1 MFLSKPCLDHA
12 DKTISRDWHNNNNK
26 IESPSDQF
34 ELRALIHAYGS
45 DNRNVNIN
53 RPCSMPWRNTEEEE
67 FDWQHI
73 SAPTSGTD
81 CGTRDGFLH
90 SSKSSST
97 SSKRPRTGFVAPR
110 STTRL
115 ESDIR
120 NGWSGQSKLPAAE
133 DSSIVSKDAVPSLGV
148 CLLHFF
154 PSACCI
160 MSI

>member
-1 MFLSKPCLDHA
+1 MFLSKPCLDHV
-12 DKTISRDWHNNNNK
+12 DKTISRDWHSSNNNNNNQ

-45 DNRNVNIN
+45 DN
-53 RPCSMPWRNTEEEE
+53 MPWRNTEEEE

-97 SSKRPRTGFVAPR
+97 SSKRPRTGFVVPR

-120 NGWSGQSKLPAAE
+120 NGWSCQSKLPAAE
-133 DSSIVSKDAVPSLGV
+133 DFSIVSKDAVPSLDV
-148 CLLHFF
+148 CSLHFC
-154 PSACCI
+154 PCI